1 MATRDSTELYER
13 LYSYLHEGFVKLVHL
28 EWRKGDGKGPVLLV
42 RQSKIPRSD
51 GGHMRIKH
59 TPAYDDRYLP
69 IIKFDWDR
77 PDGLFT
83 WTGIVGVT

>member
-1 MATRDSTELYER
+1 
-13 LYSYLHEGFVKLVHL
+13 
-28 EWRKGDGKGPVLLV
+28 
-42 RQSKIPRSD
+42 
-51 GGHMRIKH
+51 MRIKH